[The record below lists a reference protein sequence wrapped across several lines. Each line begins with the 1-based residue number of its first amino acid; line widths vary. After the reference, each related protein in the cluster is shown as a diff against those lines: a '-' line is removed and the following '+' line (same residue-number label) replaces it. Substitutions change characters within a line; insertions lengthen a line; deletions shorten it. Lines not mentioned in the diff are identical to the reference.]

1 MKTSTQ
7 KGFIIPLIGGIIAL
21 LIAGGIYWAW
31 HNKAANA
38 PYAQNGVVVQNDAAA
53 SSTILTATSTA
64 DWKTYINAQYGFT
77 FKYPIDQGLIIE
89 EQMAPYGSALVP
101 SGAILNSQSP
111 RQLFMVMGSL
121 SNVKDVSDIGKGM
134 TNVYSQNTTHSDSQ
148 TAIDGKSAAVHIL
161 CQVQSQACSEIV
173 YVINPAPQTVE
184 GQTVYRMYTI
194 QFTKNPLMLEILS
207 TFKFTN

>member
-89 EQMAPYGSALVP
+89 DDLA
-101 SGAILNSQSP
+101 
-111 RQLFMVMGSL
+111 
-121 SNVKDVSDIGKGM
+121 
-134 TNVYSQNTTHSDSQ
+134 
-148 TAIDGKSAAVHIL
+148 
-161 CQVQSQACSEIV
+161 
-173 YVINPAPQTVE
+173 
-184 GQTVYRMYTI
+184 
-194 QFTKNPLMLEILS
+194 
-207 TFKFTN
+207 